1 MPKPESRSYLAY
13 DIENIF
19 GGINVPTKIK
29 EVELAM
35 RSTQIVAITPGVPIM
50 KSTAMS
56 KSFIKHRELDIPS
69 SRIHL
74 GAFRFVKG
82 RDAADLY
89 LIDVLFNNPAVL
101 RSSDIIIASGDKI
114 FMPAVEWLRN
124 NGRRVH
130 LYARKSAT
138 SHAAVNMFDSVTWAP
153 EIHMSDLE
161 G

>member
-1 MPKPESRSYLAY
+1 MKKPETRSYLAY

-19 GGINVPTKIK
+19 GGTNVPTKIK
-29 EVELAM
+29 EVELAI
-35 RSTQIVAITPGVPIM
+35 RSTHITAITPGVPIM

-56 KSFIKHRELDIPS
+56 KSFIKYRELDIPT

-74 GAFRFVKG
+74 GAFQFVKG

-114 FMPAVEWLRN
+114 FLPVVEWLRN

-130 LYARKSAT
+130 LYARESAT
-138 SHAAVNMFDSVTWAP
+138 SYAAVNMFDSVTWAP
-153 EIHMSDLE
+153 EIRSSDSKN
-161 G
+161 